1 MRLALVADADLR
13 ERLRCVR
20 AIASHT
26 SLSAIGAGTWDEIAT
41 SVEGPSPLA
50 LVVYRA
56 PIPGAPDDA
65 LERLA
70 ASATTFVLVTDD
82 APSESPSGPHGPHG
96 RSMIRMRGPVPEE
109 TLVLLA
115 MRAGKQSSTQ
125 RISFAPADF
134 LQMVASSGDSITLIV
149 SNGAADVGVIDVRD
163 GAVWTAFDGLGAG
176 EDAFA
181 RLLRPEMRARVRP
194 AAARTKERTI
204 HKDLSELLLDSLR
217 RFDEGNVPAPPAL
230 SPHRIEDALT
240 SPEGI
245 AARVKQLHQEA
256 RSLMMNR
263 KYDDA
268 ARVLTRLSELD
279 PTSPIIRANLEQ
291 LRKLGYLR

>member
-1 MRLALVADADLR
+1 MRLALIADADLR

-26 SLSAIGAGTWDEIAT
+26 SLSAIGAGTWDEIT
-41 SVEGPSPLA
+41 QSVEGAGQLA
-50 LVVYRA
+50 LVVYNP

-70 ASATTFVLVTDD
+70 ATATTFVLLTDD
-82 APSESPSGPHGPHG
+82 VTGEAPAGLG
-96 RSMIRMRGPVPEE
+96 RSLIRIRGPVPEE

-115 MRAGKQSSTQ
+115 LRAGKQSTTQ

-149 SNGAADVGVIDVRD
+149 SNGSADTGVIEVRD
-163 GAVWTAFDGLGAG
+163 GAVWTAFDGLGSG
-176 EDAFA
+176 EEAFA

-194 AAARTKERTI
+194 AASRTKERTI

-230 SPHRIEDALT
+230 SPHRIEDALA
-240 SPEGI
+240 SPEGV